1 LFRQKLIRKEDQH
14 YEAWLH
20 WNVTSQCNFDCT
32 YCFGKTPVSKADI
45 NILNIEKLINT
56 LDKTGK
62 VFRISFTGGEPFLIP
77 NIIEA
82 CVELTEKHYV
92 SFNTNLVLPAV
103 KEFADRIK
111 PDRVL
116 NIHASLHV
124 EELEK
129 KRLLETYV
137 SYFKLL
143 ADKGFNIYAEA
154 VGWPGSDDKVENY
167 QKLMAGYGIEFDYA
181 PFVGKLDNSEYPDS
195 YLVQDL
201 EKYNLAKEQIR
212 WFKQKGEVC
221 NAAFNAGVVFSSGD
235 IYPCF
240 QIKEKMGNVYEG
252 INFNSELTI
261 CPAKRCA
268 CPLNKYDE
276 YLFSKACNNKK

>member
-1 LFRQKLIRKEDQH
+1 MLRQKLIRKEEQH
-14 YEAWLH
+14 YDAWLH

-32 YCFGKTPVSKADI
+32 YCFGKIPVSKVDI
-45 NILNIEKLINT
+45 NIINIDKLIKT

-62 VFRISFTGGEPFLIP
+62 VFRVSFTGGEPFLIP

-82 CVELTEKHYV
+82 CAELTKKHYV

-103 KEFADRIK
+103 KKFADVIN

-116 NIHASLHV
+116 NVHASLHI
-124 EELEK
+124 EELEIR
-129 KRLLETYV
+129 RLIDTFV
-137 SYFKLL
+137 SNFKLL
-143 ADKGFNIYAEA
+143 ADRGFNIYAEA
-154 VGWPGSDDKVENY
+154 VAWPGSDANIEKY
-167 QKLMAGYGIEFDYA
+167 RRLMTGLGIEFGYA
-181 PFVGKLDNSEYPDS
+181 PFVGKLNNSDFPDS
-195 YLVQDL
+195 YKAEDL
-201 EKYNLAKEQIR
+201 ENYNLSKEQIQ
-212 WFKQKGEVC
+212 WYKQKDEVC
-221 NAAFNAGVVFSSGD
+221 NAAFNAGVVFSNGD

-240 QIKEKMGNVYEG
+240 QIKEKMGNVYEE

-276 YLFSKACNNKK
+276 YLFEKASSASE